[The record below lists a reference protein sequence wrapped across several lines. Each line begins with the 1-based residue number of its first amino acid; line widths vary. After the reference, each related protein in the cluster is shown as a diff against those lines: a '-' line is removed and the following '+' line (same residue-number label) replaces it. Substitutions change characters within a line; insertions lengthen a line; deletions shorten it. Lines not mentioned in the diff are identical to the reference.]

1 MTTNTAAISTLLSSA
16 LIIADFDLALIP
28 AMTAAEKAL
37 AKSKVLAELTFAT
50 NAHFANQTIYTLEDY
65 SADCS
70 KASDILAALA
80 A

>member
-1 MTTNTAAISTLLSSA
+1 MTTNTAISALLSSA

-28 AMTAAEKAL
+28 TMIAAEKAL
-37 AKSKVLAELTFAT
+37 AKSKVLAELTYAT
-50 NAHFANQTIYTLEDY
+50 NAHFAEQTIYTAEDY

-70 KASDILAALA
+70 KAADILAALA